1 MSSYPDTVDV
11 NDVIAKAKLAHPD
24 SPRRQFIAAKGY
36 ADAVLRR
43 ALLNEGE
50 K

>member
-1 MSSYPDTVDV
+1 MTTYPDTVDV

-36 ADAVLRR
+36 LDHVLRR
-43 ALLNEGE
+43 ALLPESE
-50 K
+50 